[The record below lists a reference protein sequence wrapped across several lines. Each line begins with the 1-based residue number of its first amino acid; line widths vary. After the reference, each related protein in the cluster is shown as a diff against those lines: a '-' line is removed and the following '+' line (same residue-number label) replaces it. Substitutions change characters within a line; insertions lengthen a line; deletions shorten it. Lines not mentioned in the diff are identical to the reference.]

1 MLPGLHGEP
10 MLDATV
16 ANVLLMLLCYGYIVV
31 VIFVSGRLEKPF
43 NISRKSSRKFL
54 HAMIGNLPF
63 AIPFFTIGIFPFLV
77 AAPFILVTFL
87 ASPYTP
93 LKSISRRLKGLSAIS
108 EEGHPFGLVFYAISY
123 AVLRCFCLKIVRDR
137 RRYFAYG
144 LW

>member
-1 MLPGLHGEP
+1 

-63 AIPFFTIGIFPFLV
+63 AIPFFTIGIFSFFGGCTVHFGDVSCL
-77 AAPFILVTFL
+77 
-87 ASPYTP
+87 SYTP
-93 LKSISRRLKGLSAIS
+93 LKSISRRLKGLSGIS
-108 EEGHPFGLVFYAISY
+108 EEGHPLGLVFYAISY
-123 AVLRCFCLKIVRDR
+123 AVLALLLPQDR
-137 RRYFAYG
+137 T
-144 LW
+144 